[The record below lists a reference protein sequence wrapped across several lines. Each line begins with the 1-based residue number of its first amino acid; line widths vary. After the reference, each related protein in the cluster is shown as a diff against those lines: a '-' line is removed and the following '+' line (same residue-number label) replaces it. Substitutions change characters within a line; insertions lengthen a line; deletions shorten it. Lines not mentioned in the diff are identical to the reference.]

1 MKIVKRNTGF
11 LPSIFDE
18 LFLENRLDVPNYENF
33 SSPKVNIKENNTN
46 FIIEI
51 AAPGLD
57 KENFEVAIE
66 ESQLTVSCK
75 SENISENNASET
87 AENIKFTHKEFNFS
101 KFTRTFTLPDTVN
114 KEDIKA
120 SYVNGI
126 LSISLVKVE
135 DKKEIKRMVEIS

>member
-126 LSISLVKVE
+126 LSISLVKVA

>member
-1 MKIVKRNTGF
+1 MKLVKRNNGF

-46 FIIEI
+46 FIIEV
-51 AAPGLD
+51 AAPGLE

-66 ESQLTVSCK
+66 EDQLSVSYK
-75 SENISENNASET
+75 TENISENNSSET
-87 AENIKFTHKEFNFS
+87 AENTKFTHKEFNFS
-101 KFTRTFTLPDTVN
+101 KFTRSFTLPDTIN

-120 SYVNGI
+120 SYVQGI
-126 LSISLVKVE
+126 LSISLEKVE
-135 DKKEIKRMVEIS
+135 EKKEIKRMVEIS

>member
-1 MKIVKRNTGF
+1 
-11 LPSIFDE
+11 
-18 LFLENRLDVPNYENF
+18 VPNYENF